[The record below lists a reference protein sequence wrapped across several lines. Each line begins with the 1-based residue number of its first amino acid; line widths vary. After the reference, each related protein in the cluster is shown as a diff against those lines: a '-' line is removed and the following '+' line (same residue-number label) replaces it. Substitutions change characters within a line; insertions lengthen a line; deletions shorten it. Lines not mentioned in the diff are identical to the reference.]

1 MYSTIFKMLQLHQFL
16 ARFKNITNTEKAKKE
31 LLTTEISKVIGVPIT
46 HQQISFSKNTIFIKV
61 PPIIKAEILLKRSQI
76 LEIIKTLPG
85 LSYISDIQ

>member
-1 MYSTIFKMLQLHQFL
+1 MLQLHQFL

-31 LLTTEISKVIGVPIT
+31 LLATEISKVIGVPIT
-46 HQQISFSKNTIFIKV
+46 HQQISFPKNTIFIKV
-61 PPIIKAEILLKRSQI
+61 SPIIKAEILLKRPQI